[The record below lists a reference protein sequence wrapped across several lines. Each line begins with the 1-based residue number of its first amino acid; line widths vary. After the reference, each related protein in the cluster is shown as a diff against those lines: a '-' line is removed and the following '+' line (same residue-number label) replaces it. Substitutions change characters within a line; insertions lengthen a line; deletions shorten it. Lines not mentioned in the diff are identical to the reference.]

1 MTVIVTG
8 NKVDGKRRQN
18 VRNKPGGSSPPTLPT
33 TQDATVQFNFPEA
46 TPTYYGRLFAA
57 QADQHEIVLSF
68 FDPRLPVLTGS
79 SQEVL
84 QQAQGITSVRADCVA
99 RVVILPERVS
109 ELISV
114 LQTALTTHRQLAPK
128 K

>member
-1 MTVIVTG
+1 MPEKT
-8 NKVDGKRRQN
+8 
-18 VRNKPGGSSPPTLPT
+18 PGDSTPPTLTT
-33 TQDATVQFNFPEA
+33 TQNAKVQFNFPEA

-79 SQEVL
+79 SQEIL
-84 QQAQGITSVRADCVA
+84 QQAQGITAVRADCVA